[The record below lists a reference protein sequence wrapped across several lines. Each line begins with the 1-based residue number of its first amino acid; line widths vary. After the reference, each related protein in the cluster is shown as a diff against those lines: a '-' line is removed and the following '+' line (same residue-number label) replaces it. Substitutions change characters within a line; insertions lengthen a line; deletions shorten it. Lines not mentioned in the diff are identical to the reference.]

1 MQISCQIIKCEI
13 QHFLEAK
20 YKFKEKN
27 GRGVGKGKFVLLW
40 KSRTQKLLET
50 LTAMQENIVCLH
62 SQNFPRKALPPTHT
76 NTHAH
81 SHAHRSRDLWFLR
94 FAHPGDFRKRLER
107 VFEAVWEGNKEVV
120 GWENA
125 GKGLLSFLFPGIN
138 IRGFSDS
145 FTVWRNSFTS
155 SLVYT
160 STHNQTTKTHQ
171 SRI

>member
-27 GRGVGKGKFVLLW
+27 GRGVGKGKLVLLW

-62 SQNFPRKALPPTHT
+62 SQNFPRKALPPTHA
-76 NTHAH
+76 NTHTQALTH
-81 SHAHRSRDLWFLR
+81 TGHVTYCFLR

-107 VFEAVWEGNKEVV
+107 VFEA
-120 GWENA
+120 A
-125 GKGLLSFLFPGIN
+125 
-138 IRGFSDS
+138 
-145 FTVWRNSFTS
+145 
-155 SLVYT
+155 
-160 STHNQTTKTHQ
+160 
-171 SRI
+171 